1 MLLPSSMRINDPFSM
16 KLEKVETPPAPVKLT
31 SQQEFEHLN
40 HDDPA
45 HPTGRRLF
53 FEGHADAELAEI
65 WRAANRT
72 ISKPVRHVEAAKIG
86 PQGFFGMDFAGPEI
100 RAMEYQRALQRA
112 LTTCDPPVVVNAELP
127 ARDALVGAGIRAIK
141 EFELAEKILSK
152 WD

>member
-16 KLEKVETPPAPVKLT
+16 KLEKVKAPPAPVKLT
-31 SQQEFEHLN
+31 SQQEFEQLN

-53 FEGHADAELAEI
+53 FEGHVHAELAEM

-72 ISKPVRHVEAAKIG
+72 ISKPLRHVEAAKIG

-100 RAMEYQRALQRA
+100 RAMEYRRALQRA

-127 ARDALVGAGIRAIK
+127 ARDALIGAAIRAIK
-141 EFELAEKILSK
+141 KFDTSETILSR
-152 WD
+152 WE

>member
-16 KLEKVETPPAPVKLT
+16 KLEKVKAPPAPAKLT
-31 SQQEFEHLN
+31 PQQEFEQLN

-53 FEGHADAELAEI
+53 FNGHVHAELAEM

-72 ISKPVRHVEAAKIG
+72 ISKPLRHAEAAKKG
-86 PQGFFGMDFAGPEI
+86 PRGFFGMDFAGPEI
-100 RAMEYQRALQRA
+100 RAMEYQRAL
-112 LTTCDPPVVVNAELP
+112 TTCDPSVVVDLERP
-127 ARDALVGAGIRAIK
+127 VMDALIGARIRAI
-141 EFELAEKILSK
+141 EYFELAEKIRRK